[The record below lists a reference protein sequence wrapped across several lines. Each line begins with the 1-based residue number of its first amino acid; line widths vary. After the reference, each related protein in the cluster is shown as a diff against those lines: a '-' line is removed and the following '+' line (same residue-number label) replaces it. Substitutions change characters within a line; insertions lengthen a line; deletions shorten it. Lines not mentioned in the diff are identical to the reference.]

1 MNEITVTRIPCP
13 SEILK
18 GEWGGMVYAIETECD
33 LREEHNLSVEKAIVD
48 IIEQHDDVC
57 HYTVSLRLVKQE
69 LVYSDESMKR
79 YCTLVQFR
87 VRDSY

>member
-1 MNEITVTRIPCP
+1 MNNVTITRIPIP

-18 GEWGGMVYAIETECD
+18 GEWYGIVYAIDTES
-33 LREEHNLSVEKAIVD
+33 ESFEAHNAEVEDV
-48 IIEQHDDVC
+48 IEKLKEDYDNND
-57 HYTVSLRLVKQE
+57 HYTVSLREVKRQ
-69 LVYSDESMKR
+69 LVYSDECIQR